1 MIDTQHKGFGSQLVV
16 AAEQIAAHG
25 GYDTLSIIAGV

>member
-1 MIDTQHKGFGSQLVV
+1 MVDTQHKGFGSQLVT
-16 AAEQIAAHG
+16 AAEQIAAYS